1 MGYCFVFFF
10 FAAGSNLFMII
21 YQKKLGQKKRVK
33 EQRGGSL
40 VVRIPGAGIQFVH
53 FPRA

>member
-1 MGYCFVFFF
+1 
-10 FAAGSNLFMII
+10 MII
-21 YQKKLGQKKRVK
+21 YQEKLGQKKRVK

-53 FPRA
+53 LPRA